1 MSVQPDNVTN
11 PPWILSALQQA
22 WLLQL
27 AREAIHFYLKHGKT
41 MRVETAVPA
50 LLQPAGV
57 FVTLR
62 SLADGLTPKAARLRG
77 CIGHVEA
84 DWPLAEVVASM
95 AVKSATRD
103 PRFPPVTLAEL
114 DQIAIEISILSPAEP
129 VESIHQIE
137 LGRHGLIISD
147 GYHRGLLL
155 PQVPLTFGWTREEFL
170 ENLCRKAGMPR
181 DAWHEAELSMFT
193 TAVIE
198 ESAEG

>member
-1 MSVQPDNVTN
+1 
-11 PPWILSALQQA
+11 
-22 WLLQL
+22 
-27 AREAIHFYLKHGKT
+27 
-41 MRVETAVPA
+41 
-50 LLQPAGV
+50 
-57 FVTLR
+57 
-62 SLADGLTPKAARLRG
+62 
-77 CIGHVEA
+77 
-84 DWPLAEVVASM
+84 
-95 AVKSATRD
+95 
-103 PRFPPVTLAEL
+103 
-114 DQIAIEISILSPAEP
+114 